1 MTMPPRDLGPLDR
14 LAERAETL
22 AGAWAARARASTT
35 VGRERALLRMFGVG
49 GLDAAD
55 RPLAWAAVDRYMAGG
70 RGRLAGGILLPFA
83 MGLVEYDID
92 PQRLALDIASGAVDL
107 GLEADLLNEPDRR
120 ALAEEEARRLA
131 GAATDRIDANRT
143 ARRELLAVLGE
154 SARPWLGATIADLE
168 IAGALMSAGHV
179 VRAGAEVVQI
189 QVPIG
194 RELVERLRD
203 AGLKAPV
210 WEPGEESSA
219 GLETD
224 GELMPTG
231 SQRALR
237 ILRRNL
243 DELAAERRHYVRVA
257 AVPPPLGAPESA
269 VVAAFER
276 LDIVQ
281 SDPLAEIVGGRVAP
295 DRALAD
301 HAFAHGLLA
310 RAGVMVAL
318 SAGPLVVAPDL
329 ARGVPSDPA
338 TRAGRALAIQLV
350 SVALARGNGVPSEQL
365 LLGALPAWLIGEPS
379 PIIQAAAEVALRRA
393 LFPELSLL
401 FEEPSMDDRASTE
414 RWSAIVAAVA
424 PAGPAT
430 GIILRRATP
439 DAAPGLAAS
448 RAAAAVTA
456 GLGSSYVE
464 RTLIGPGA
472 EHARASATA
481 ALATLERLANEG
493 WDSVLGEGPGRLD
506 TGGFAVDAIAER
518 TETFDPFLTSST
530 AR

>member
-1 MTMPPRDLGPLDR
+1 
-14 LAERAETL
+14 
-22 AGAWAARARASTT
+22 
-35 VGRERALLRMFGVG
+35 
-49 GLDAAD
+49 
-55 RPLAWAAVDRYMAGG
+55 
-70 RGRLAGGILLPFA
+70 

-131 GAATDRIDANRT
+131 AAATDRIDANRT

-154 SARPWLGATIADLE
+154 SARPWLGATIGDLE

-210 WEPGEESSA
+210 WEPGEELSA

-350 SVALARGNGVPSEQL
+350 SVALARGNGVPPEQL
-365 LLGALPAWLIGEPS
+365 LLGRC
-379 PIIQAAAEVALRRA
+379 RR
-393 LFPELSLL
+393 
-401 FEEPSMDDRASTE
+401 
-414 RWSAIVAAVA
+414 
-424 PAGPAT
+424 G
-430 GIILRRATP
+430 
-439 DAAPGLAAS
+439 
-448 RAAAAVTA
+448 
-456 GLGSSYVE
+456 
-464 RTLIGPGA
+464 
-472 EHARASATA
+472 
-481 ALATLERLANEG
+481 
-493 WDSVLGEGPGRLD
+493 
-506 TGGFAVDAIAER
+506 
-518 TETFDPFLTSST
+518 
-530 AR
+530 

>member
-1 MTMPPRDLGPLDR
+1 
-14 LAERAETL
+14 
-22 AGAWAARARASTT
+22 
-35 VGRERALLRMFGVG
+35 
-49 GLDAAD
+49 
-55 RPLAWAAVDRYMAGG
+55 
-70 RGRLAGGILLPFA
+70 